1 MIIMC
6 RVVKHNQGIQGNHAN
21 QGSDNWKV
29 LNFRTMIKGL
39 EDGHDR

>member
-1 MIIMC
+1 MPMIGGAV
-6 RVVKHNQGIQGNHAN
+6 RHNQVIQVNHAN

-39 EDGHDR
+39 RDGHVR